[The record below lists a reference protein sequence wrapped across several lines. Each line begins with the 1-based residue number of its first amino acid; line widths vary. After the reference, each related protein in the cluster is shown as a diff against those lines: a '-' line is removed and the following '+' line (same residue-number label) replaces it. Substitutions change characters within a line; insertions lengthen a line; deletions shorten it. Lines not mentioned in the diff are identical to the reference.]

1 MREYEIKI
9 KVGGENVPITVKT
22 SCVKNVRM
30 SFDGESFIITA
41 PLHYTEEK
49 ASQFA
54 KKHIRWIKN
63 RYKPSGEKHGDIKNI
78 VTYLG
83 KDYRLIISS
92 GSPRVVISD
101 DVIIVFAPDGDREKA
116 KAIFIKF
123 WKEKALKFFTAKTE
137 RFYKQFGRY
146 LCILSMPE
154 VKIVKVNSYWGQC
167 VSGKRRIIKY
177 NMYALQFDERY
188 CDYLVCHELTH
199 FRHHDHGKKFHAT
212 LNKIFPN
219 EKETGKKKKER
230 QTKMWF
236 DFQ

>member
-9 KVGGENVPITVKT
+9 EIGSATVPITVKT
-22 SCVKNVRM
+22 ACVKGISMR
-30 SFDGESFIITA
+30 FDGVSFIITA
-41 PLHYTEEK
+41 PESNTEEE
-49 ASQFA
+49 ARQFA
-54 KKHIRWIKN
+54 EKHVRWIKN
-63 RYKPSGEKHGDIKNI
+63 RYKPAGEGYGDIKNI

-83 KDYRLIISS
+83 KNYRLIISD
-92 GSPRVVISD
+92 GSPGVVISD
-101 DVIIVFAPDGDREKA
+101 DEIIVFAPDKDREEA
-116 KAIFIKF
+116 KKIFIKF
-123 WKEKALKFFTAKTE
+123 WKEEAKKFFTAKTE

-146 LCILSMPE
+146 LCIPSMPE